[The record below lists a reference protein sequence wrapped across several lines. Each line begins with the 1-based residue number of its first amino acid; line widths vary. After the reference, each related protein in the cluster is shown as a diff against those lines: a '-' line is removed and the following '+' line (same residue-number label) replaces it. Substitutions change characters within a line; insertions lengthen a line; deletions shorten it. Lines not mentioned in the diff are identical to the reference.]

1 MKNIETFLSV
11 PGYEGLYEVSNLGNV
26 KTLRKGRLLTQCS
39 DKNGYKGVCLTKDG
53 KSRTIQVHR
62 LVAMAFIPNPENLP
76 EVNHK
81 DESHDNNCVENLEW
95 ISKKGNRNY
104 GTYRER
110 MSKSLKDSGTS
121 NKSVS
126 AYDKKT
132 LVFVK
137 SYDSITE
144 AEKELGLSKGSI
156 GKALSGRTKTSGG
169 YIWKYNVK
177 LTLQNLE
184 PKKNNIDI
192 SEMSADTR
200 FFSERSSWLREND
213 CLDEEMAIT
222 VVNL

>member
-1 MKNIETFLSV
+1 MKHTSETFLSV

-62 LVAMAFIPNPENLP
+62 LVAMAFLPNPENLP

-110 MSKSLKDSGTS
+110 MSKTQKEKGTHS
-121 NKSVS
+121 KSIS

-137 SYDSITE
+137 SYDSKTN
-144 AEKELGLSKGSI
+144 S
-156 GKALSGRTKTSGG
+156 SGPRT
-169 YIWKYNVK
+169 
-177 LTLQNLE
+177 
-184 PKKNNIDI
+184 
-192 SEMSADTR
+192 
-200 FFSERSSWLREND
+200 
-213 CLDEEMAIT
+213 
-222 VVNL
+222 